1 MVEYYTTILFP
12 YGRFLCVCVSYK
24 FKQNV
29 VYGMSLFVF
38 FKLHVD
44 ML

>member
-1 MVEYYTTILFP
+1 MQLFCFHMVD
-12 YGRFLCVCVSYK
+12 LCVHVSYT

-44 ML
+44 MF